1 VRKPNLVVPNK
12 WRMLALVS
20 FSTLL
25 SLSLWFSVNAISMI
39 LETEKG
45 FTTGDIAW
53 LTVSVQLGVVTGSL
67 ILAIT
72 NIPDIVNAR
81 VVFSVSCVLAALTNV
96 VLLFPQV
103 GTGEAIAARFLTGM
117 FLAGVYPLAMKIVSG
132 WFNSSRGIAI
142 GITIGALTLG
152 SGSPHL
158 LKSLF
163 VSQWETTLIVS
174 SSLSVMGGLI
184 VFFFVRDGP
193 HDVQTARFNPTYVV
207 AIIKSRALQLVLI
220 GYLGHMW
227 ELYAMWAWIP
237 SFLEY
242 LYGNR
247 IVFYGL
253 FEISSLMTFLV
264 FLSGAMGC
272 VVGGLLAERWGRTAI
287 AGWAL
292 ALSGGTAL
300 CIGFLPVG
308 WTHAICFM
316 ALLWGFT
323 VIADSAQFST
333 AMTELSD
340 SSYRGTALTLQTGLG
355 FLLTVITIRLV
366 PIIQSQI
373 GWGWAFSFLSVGPVF
388 GIFAM
393 LKLRNIPDSQ
403 IMAMGKR

>member
-1 VRKPNLVVPNK
+1 MRKFKLMVSNR

-25 SLSLWFSVNAISMI
+25 SLSLWFSINAISMI
-39 LETEKG
+39 LEIEKG
-45 FTTGDIAW
+45 FTTEDIAW
-53 LTVSVQLGVVTGSL
+53 LTVSVQLGFVAGSL
-67 ILAIT
+67 ILSIT
-72 NIPDIVNAR
+72 NIPDIVNSR
-81 VVFSVSCVLAALTNV
+81 IVFSVSCVLAAVINIA
-96 VLLFPQV
+96 LLLPQV
-103 GTGEAIAARFLTGM
+103 GTNEAIAARFLTGV
-117 FLAGVYPLAMKIVSG
+117 FLGGVYPLAMKIVSG

-142 GITIGALTLG
+142 GIIIGSLTLG

-163 VSQWETTLIVS
+163 MAQWEITLIVS
-174 SSLSVMGGLI
+174 SALSVIGGLI
-184 VFFFVRDGP
+184 VLLFVRDGP
-193 HDVQTARFNPTYVV
+193 HDVLTARFNPTYVL

-237 SFLEY
+237 SFLTSIY
-242 LYGNR
+242 SNR
-247 IVFYGL
+247 IVFFGL
-253 FEISSLMTFLV
+253 FELPSLIAFLV
-264 FLSGAMGC
+264 FLSGAVGC
-272 VVGGLLAERWGRTAI
+272 VMAGLLAERWGRTATTS
-287 AGWAL
+287 WAL

-308 WTHAICFM
+308 WTQIIFFM

-333 AMTELSD
+333 AITELVD
-340 SSYRGTALTLQTGLG
+340 GSYRGTALTLQTGLG

-366 PIIQSQI
+366 PIIQSHI
-373 GWGWAFSFLSVGPVF
+373 GWGWAFAFLSIGPIL

-393 LKLRNIPDSQ
+393 LKLRGLPDSR